1 MNKGKETLTKQ
12 KILKFFGFLFLVALF
27 SAFAVAQ
34 PIIVPTS
41 QIHPKPK
48 VNSEAPPAYPI
59 IAPNELSPIAEM
71 PTGRQGQ
78 RMEND
83 DDWPVEK
90 FIAVEGK
97 VNIEMCV
104 SEGKIRINGWDRDE
118 IRVFVNRGSKAGF
131 KVLKKNAQNKPVWV
145 RVLGFDPLKDKGRD
159 LDPCLSGEIE
169 LDVPRGAILSKF
181 EGIETMLTVESIMKV
196 VIRNNE
202 GDVQIRDIEQG
213 VEVKTFEGDISV
225 ENSGG
230 SINLDSV
237 NGSILVNKV
246 ESDRVGDIF
255 KSKTNSGTIT
265 LQAVGHAM
273 VEVNSVTGLIKF
285 TGGVLSDGQ
294 YKFNNTTGQILLIVP
309 SETSCL
315 LEVVAEKNKFS
326 TDFQFIRK
334 DISSA
339 SSTLEKVSGQI
350 GDGEATI
357 VLWSQSGRIILKKSK

>member
-1 MNKGKETLTKQ
+1 MNKGIETLTKQ
-12 KILKFFGFLFLVALF
+12 NISKFFGFLILATLF
-27 SAFAVAQ
+27 SVLAVAQ
-34 PIIVPTS
+34 QIAPTPKPHPEPQINS
-41 QIHPKPK
+41 VAPTTFEINPPDEFKPIHP
-48 VNSEAPPAYPI
+48 
-59 IAPNELSPIAEM
+59 
-71 PTGRQGQ
+71 RQNRGQ
-78 RMEND
+78 LQKNEND

-90 FIAVEGK
+90 FITVEGK

-104 SEGKIRINGWDRDE
+104 SEGNVRVNGWDREE
-118 IRVFVNRGSKAGF
+118 IRVFVKDGSKAGF

-169 LDVPRGAILSKF
+169 LDVPRGTILSKF
-181 EGIETMLTVESIMKV
+181 EGIETTLKVESIMKA

-237 NGSILVNKV
+237 NGSILVNNV
-246 ESDRVGDIF
+246 ESDGVGDVF

-265 LQAVGHAM
+265 LQAIGHSM

-285 TGGVLSDGQ
+285 TGGLLSDGQ

-334 DISSA
+334 DISPA